1 MDKTLS
7 KALADNP
14 EVLALA
20 VIILS
25 LLGNVHFPLAVC

>member
-20 VIILS
+20 IIILS
-25 LLGNVHFPLAVC
+25 LLGNVRFPFSVC